1 DSYLFQLVPKFSYSQ
16 RKQMVNPRKV
26 YTIDT
31 GMITVNSG
39 SFTDDD
45 GRKLEN
51 LVYLHLRR
59 RFREI
64 YYFSEGKECDFVVFK
79 KGTPVDAIQVCFDLN
94 ADNLDRE
101 LDGLLAALMEL
112 NLKEGKIIT
121 LDQKDQYE
129 KDGRTMKIIPCHEYL
144 LS

>member
-1 DSYLFQLVPKFSYSQ
+1 
-16 RKQMVNPRKV
+16 MVNPRKV

-59 RFREI
+59 KFKEI
-64 YYFSEGKECDFVVFK
+64 YYFSERKECDFVVFK
-79 KGTPVDAIQVCFDLN
+79 NGAPVDAVQVCFDLN

-101 LDGLLAALMEL
+101 LDGLLAALAEL
-112 NLKEGKIIT
+112 ELKNGRIVT
-121 LDQKDQYE
+121 LSQKDEYE
-129 KDGRTMKIIPCHEYL
+129 KDGYMIKVIPCHEFL